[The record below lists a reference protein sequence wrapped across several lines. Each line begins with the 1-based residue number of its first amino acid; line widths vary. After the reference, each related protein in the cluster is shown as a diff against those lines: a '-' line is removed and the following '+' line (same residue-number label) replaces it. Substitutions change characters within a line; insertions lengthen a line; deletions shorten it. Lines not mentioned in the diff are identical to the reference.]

1 MDMINEF
8 DKDKLARI
16 NELAK
21 IAKERELSKEEAD
34 ERAVLRKEFLENF
47 RAGFRQQL
55 SNIKVVSPEEVTE
68 EIEEIEEEIEE
79 IEGIDEEM
87 EEEIEMEIEEEI
99 EERFEEEIN
108 EITEKF

>member
-21 IAKERELSKEEAD
+21 IAKERELSKEEVD

-55 SNIKVVSPEEVTE
+55 SNIKVVNPEEVTKK
-68 EIEEIEEEIEE
+68 IEEEIEE

-87 EEEIEMEIEEEI
+87 EEEIEMEIEE
-99 EERFEEEIN
+99 RFGEEIN
-108 EITEKF
+108 EKTEKI

>member
-8 DKDKLARI
+8 DKDKLNRI

-21 IAKERELSKEEAD
+21 IAKERELTKEEAD

-55 SNIKVVSPEEVTE
+55 SNIKVVQPGELEEE
-68 EIEEIEEEIEE
+68 LEEEIEE
-79 IEGIDEEM
+79 IAEEV
-87 EEEIEMEIEEEI
+87 EEVV
-99 EERFEEEIN
+99 
-108 EITEKF
+108 EKL

>member
-21 IAKERELSKEEAD
+21 IAKERELTKEETD
-34 ERAVLRKEFLENF
+34 ERAGLRKEFLENF

-55 SNIKVVSPEEVTE
+55 SNIKVVHSEEVTE
-68 EIEEIEEEIEE
+68 AIEEEIEEEIEE
-79 IEGIDEEM
+79 VEEIAEEIDEELEAEV
-87 EEEIEMEIEEEI
+87 EEVASEIKKEI
-99 EERFEEEIN
+99 
-108 EITEKF
+108 

>member
-21 IAKERELSKEEAD
+21 FAKERELTKEETE

-55 SNIKVVSPEEVTE
+55 SNIKVVHPEDVTEEEVVEVEEEITVEVTE
-68 EIEEIEEEIEE
+68 EC
-79 IEGIDEEM
+79 
-87 EEEIEMEIEEEI
+87 
-99 EERFEEEIN
+99 
-108 EITEKF
+108 

>member
-21 IAKERELSKEEAD
+21 FAKERELTGDELK
-34 ERAVLRKEFLENF
+34 ERAQLRKEFLENF

-55 SNIKVVSPEEVTE
+55 SNIKVVHPEDVTEEEVVEVEEEITVEVTE
-68 EIEEIEEEIEE
+68 EC
-79 IEGIDEEM
+79 
-87 EEEIEMEIEEEI
+87 
-99 EERFEEEIN
+99 
-108 EITEKF
+108 

>member
-21 IAKERELSKEEAD
+21 IAKERELSKEEVD

-55 SNIKVVSPEEVTE
+55 SNIKVVNPEEVTKK
-68 EIEEIEEEIEE
+68 IEEEIEE

-87 EEEIEMEIEEEI
+87 DEEIEMEIEEEI
-99 EERFEEEIN
+99 EERFDEEIN
-108 EITEKF
+108 EKTEKF

>member
-21 IAKERELSKEEAD
+21 FAKERELTKEETE

-55 SNIKVVSPEEVTE
+55 SNIKVVHPEDVTEEVVEVEEEITVEVTE
-68 EIEEIEEEIEE
+68 EC
-79 IEGIDEEM
+79 
-87 EEEIEMEIEEEI
+87 
-99 EERFEEEIN
+99 
-108 EITEKF
+108 

>member
-21 IAKERELSKEEAD
+21 FAKERELTEDELA

-55 SNIKVVSPEEVTE
+55 SGIKVVHP
-68 EIEEIEEEIEE
+68 EEEIDGNIVE
-79 IEGIDEEM
+79 I
-87 EEEIEMEIEEEI
+87 IEP
-99 EERFEEEIN
+99 
-108 EITEKF
+108 

>member
-21 IAKERELSKEEAD
+21 ISKERGLTNEEAD
-34 ERAVLRKEFLENF
+34 ERHQLRQEFLDNF

-55 SNIKVVSPEEVTE
+55 SNITVVSPEEQE
-68 EIEEIEEEIEE
+68 AIIAKES
-79 IEGIDEEM
+79 
-87 EEEIEMEIEEEI
+87 
-99 EERFEEEIN
+99 
-108 EITEKF
+108 EKIKNNN

>member
-21 IAKERELSKEEAD
+21 LAKERELTEEELA
-34 ERAVLRKEFLENF
+34 ERAVLRNEFLENF

-55 SNIKVVSPEEVTE
+55 SGIKVIQPDQVLEEDLEKIEKAVE
-68 EIEEIEEEIEE
+68 DEIDIL
-79 IEGIDEEM
+79 
-87 EEEIEMEIEEEI
+87 
-99 EERFEEEIN
+99 
-108 EITEKF
+108 EKQ